1 MCSPSA
7 ALDGTSKILSGIGRS
22 KQIKAQNTAKRRN
35 WERAMETR
43 KRSWLQQLTV
53 YSAKVTKRAIDLN
66 ENDLA
71 ANRAYELARQKL
83 NNTRS
88 EALAKNEAGFMRMVK
103 EKLGKAAARGVTGRS
118 AARYETMVS
127 AEYGREVGKRLFAVT
142 RGREAY
148 LQSIENTR
156 RQALSARNKLTE
168 PLVPVPSMAP
178 EYPPMQNPN
187 MPIFTG
193 VLGAA
198 AGAFKA
204 MEDNPLSG
212 FKEGGETD
220 WDVNP
225 IPTGEDGLT
234 DWSQAEVIG

>member
-1 MCSPSA
+1 
-7 ALDGTSKILSGIGRS
+7 
-22 KQIKAQNTAKRRN
+22 
-35 WERAMETR
+35 
-43 KRSWLQQLTV
+43 
-53 YSAKVTKRAIDLN
+53 
-66 ENDLA
+66 
-71 ANRAYELARQKL
+71 
-83 NNTRS
+83 
-88 EALAKNEAGFMRMVK
+88 
-103 EKLGKAAARGVTGRS
+103 
-118 AARYETMVS
+118 MVS